1 MEENKE
7 NMLSIEDSLVSD
19 QRFINADKDNQI
31 DNNSNVADNT
41 NADIIDLPD
50 DNIVQFHFADQ
61 VGPLDLLLFLIKK
74 NKLEIEDV
82 KLADITDQYLEMIK
96 GLEKIDMEYASDFIV
111 MASELIEIKSKTL
124 LPSQKEEGEEEED
137 PEELIK
143 MRLKEYE
150 LMKEMSEKLK
160 TIENNDSFYKAPE
173 PEAGKYRVVIKD
185 MQLDALLDAF
195 TKFMLKNVKK
205 DAADNEV
212 KQVEKEKFTVEQK
225 IAGIKDALINRK
237 QIKFSELMSKTISRN
252 EIVTT
257 FMALLE
263 LLKLQTIRVKQND
276 LFEDI
281 DIIKVEDNE

>member
-1 MEENKE
+1 MEENKDLLT
-7 NMLSIEDSLVSD
+7 NDNVSD
-19 QRFINADKDNQI
+19 VNENLENDG
-31 DNNSNVADNT
+31 T
-41 NADIIDLPD
+41 M
-50 DNIVQFHFADQ
+50 QFKFADQ

-74 NKLEIEDV
+74 NKLEIEEV
-82 KLADITDQYLEMIK
+82 KLADITDQYLEMIQ
-96 GLEKIDMEYASDFIV
+96 GIDKLDLDTASDFIV
-111 MASELIEIKSKTL
+111 MAAELIEIKSKSL
-124 LPSQKEEGEEEED
+124 LPSIREDQEEEED
-137 PEELIK
+137 PEELLK

-160 TIENNDSFYKAPE
+160 EVEITEVFYKAPE

-205 DAADNEV
+205 EAENTEV
-212 KQVEKEKFTVEQK
+212 KQVEKEKYTVEQK
-225 IAGIKDALINRK
+225 IATIKDSLIMHKKIR
-237 QIKFSELMSKTISRN
+237 FSQLLSTTISKN

-263 LLKLQTIRVKQND
+263 LLKLQTIKVKQDN

-281 DIIKVEDNE
+281 EIVKVEEEDE

>member
-1 MEENKE
+1 MEENKDLLT
-7 NMLSIEDSLVSD
+7 NDNVSD
-19 QRFINADKDNQI
+19 VNENLENDG
-31 DNNSNVADNT
+31 T
-41 NADIIDLPD
+41 M
-50 DNIVQFHFADQ
+50 QFKFADQ

-74 NKLEIEDV
+74 NKLEIEEV
-82 KLADITDQYLEMIK
+82 KLADITDQYLEMIQ
-96 GLEKIDMEYASDFIV
+96 GIDKLDLDTASDFIV
-111 MASELIEIKSKTL
+111 MAAELIEIKSKSL
-124 LPSQKEEGEEEED
+124 LPSIRENQEEEED
-137 PEELIK
+137 PEELLK

-160 TIENNDSFYKAPE
+160 EVEITEVFYKAPE

-205 DAADNEV
+205 EAENTEV
-212 KQVEKEKFTVEQK
+212 KQVEKEKYTVEQK
-225 IAGIKDALINRK
+225 IATIKDSLIMHKKIR
-237 QIKFSELMSKTISRN
+237 FSQLLSTTISKN

-263 LLKLQTIRVKQND
+263 LLKLQTIKVKQDN

-281 DIIKVEDNE
+281 EIVKVEEEDE